1 MCRLLSMGKER
12 RTVQVEKC
20 SLFLCGKYFCSKE
33 KGFKYWR
40 YCLLIEMAAVVGKG
54 ESYVNVFALGYSG
67 YRQVGLCGSVWLNE
81 LPVCHRHYINGS
93 VCGGSPQT
101 GEHVK
106 HTFFYCPPPQR
117 RPSPPPRHSQIRIL
131 PAQLQGHMFMFI
143 VLVCSS
149 VKSRSKR
156 RGRREEREE

>member
-1 MCRLLSMGKER
+1 
-12 RTVQVEKC
+12 
-20 SLFLCGKYFCSKE
+20 
-33 KGFKYWR
+33 
-40 YCLLIEMAAVVGKG
+40 MAAVVGKG

-106 HTFFYCPPPQR
+106 HTFFYCPPPAATKP
-117 RPSPPPRHSQIRIL
+117 PSTPL
-131 PAQLQGHMFMFI
+131 PNPYITCPVTGTHVYVYSPGL
-143 VLVCSS
+143 
-149 VKSRSKR
+149 
-156 RGRREEREE
+156 